1 MKWSQLKKR
10 IEDNFAASVHGRVKV
25 WSTRYR
31 HAHDQD
37 GEAWITFDGQ
47 RVISLATFS
56 YEVEAGQVRN
66 KIRRTSGCVDYRN
79 PEHQAGYY
87 SAYDEADRIV
97 NYQEFYPLWEFN
109 KSLFAYL
116 NLSIADAL
124 RSTDPLTKA
133 LGILDR
139 RFGKR
144 RLKDFDQAGESVLVK
159 KMYEYRCICEGIV
172 AADSRLQIEEMSYQ
186 VP

>member
-10 IEDNFAASVHGRVKV
+10 IEDNFATSVHGRVEV

-31 HAHDQD
+31 HAHDQE

-47 RVISLATFS
+47 KVISLATYS

-66 KIRRTSGCVDYRN
+66 ALRKASGCLDYRN

-87 SAYDEADRIV
+87 SAYSEADRIV
-97 NYQEFYPLWEFN
+97 NCHGFYPLWEFN
-109 KSLFAYL
+109 KALFTYL
-116 NLSIADAL
+116 NLSIDDAL
-124 RSTDPLTKA
+124 RSIDPLTKA

-139 RFGKR
+139 RFGKW
-144 RLKDFDQAGESVLVK
+144 RLKDFDHAQESVLVK
-159 KMYEYRCICEGIV
+159 KMYAYRCICEGIIEPG
-172 AADSRLQIEEMSYQ
+172 STPQIEGASHQ